1 MLRSAAVEAASPA
14 RGERAG
20 KKLVE
25 RPARPRA
32 AKAAAGGPGLAND
45 AWGLFFELFG
55 RYRPRWLAIMGEYGL
70 RPPMVHALKEL
81 DEPKP
86 MGKLA
91 VSLHCDNSN
100 ITWIVDRLEERG
112 YVERRPDPGDRRVK
126 LIALTDRGRS
136 VRDRITEQIS
146 EAPEEIKRLTP
157 ADQRAL
163 RDILRRALDSDAG

>member
-1 MLRSAAVEAASPA
+1 MKTATGKRGSANE
-14 RGERAG
+14 
-20 KKLVE
+20 
-25 RPARPRA
+25 
-32 AKAAAGGPGLAND
+32 

-70 RPPMVHALKEL
+70 KPPMVHVLQDL

-126 LIALTDRGRS
+126 LIALTEEGRA
-136 VRDRITEQIS
+136 VRDQITDRIS
-146 EAPEEIKRLTP
+146 EAPAEITALAASDR
-157 ADQRAL
+157 RAL
-163 RDILRRALDSDAG
+163 RDILRRALDREPG